1 MENAQLVSLSRQIAL
16 QRQMDVV
23 ANNMAN
29 INTTG
34 FKAEDLLFE
43 QYRMPGA
50 ADNDFAGDQT
60 VDYTQD
66 WATIHDLTAGPLDQ
80 TGNPLDVALSGP
92 GFLTVQTP
100 AGNRYTKAGSLAI
113 NAQGT
118 LVDLGGN
125 SVLSDAGTP
134 ITFDDADTDITIL
147 KDGTVTSSQGPKG
160 KLAVVEFADARSLTR
175 QGSNLWNGSNP
186 RPATGTTVL
195 QGTIERSNV
204 SGVTEMASMIRVQRA
219 YEQLADLM
227 QKQDDLRSSA
237 VQKLGSVSTTA

>member
-34 FKAEDLLFE
+34 FKAEDMLFE

-50 ADNDFAGDQT
+50 ADNDFAGNQS

-66 WATIHDLTAGPLDQ
+66 WATIHDMTTGPLDQ

-100 AGNRYTKAGSLAI
+100 AGNRYTKDGSLAI

-118 LVDLGGN
+118 LVDLSGN
-125 SVLSDAGTP
+125 PVLSDAGTP
-134 ITFDDADTDITIL
+134 ITFDDSDTDITIL
-147 KDGTVTSSQGPKG
+147 KNGTVNTSQGTKG
-160 KLAVVEFADARSLTR
+160 RLAVVEFANTESLTR
-175 QGSNLWNGSNP
+175 EGRNLWNGQNP
-186 RPATGTTVL
+186 TPATSTDVV
-195 QGTIERSNV
+195 QGSIERSNV
-204 SGVTEMASMIRVQRA
+204 SGVTEMANMIRVQRA

-227 QKQDDLRSSA
+227 SKQDDLRNNA
-237 VQKLGSVSTTA
+237 VQKLGSVSTSA

>member
-34 FKAEDLLFE
+34 FKAEDMLFE

-50 ADNDFAGDQT
+50 ADNDFAGNQS

-66 WATIHDLTAGPLDQ
+66 WATIHDMTVGALDQ

-92 GFLTVQTP
+92 GFMTVQTP

-118 LVDLGGN
+118 LVDLSGN
-125 SVLSDAGTP
+125 AVLSDAGTP
-134 ITFDDADTDITIL
+134 LILDIEGEVPL
-147 KDGTVTSSQGPKG
+147 NDVPGNTV
-160 KLAVVEFADARSLTR
+160 
-175 QGSNLWNGSNP
+175 NP
-186 RPATGTTVL
+186 RLSVGADWQANEWLSLRGGL
-195 QGTIERSNV
+195 SGGGV
-204 SGVTEMASMIRVQRA
+204 SGFGVGIGAGIRPADWLAIDIGTSEINGIFAGKRLDLAFRA
-219 YEQLADLM
+219 AAGI
-227 QKQDDLRSSA
+227 R
-237 VQKLGSVSTTA
+237 

>member
-34 FKAEDLLFE
+34 FKAEDILFE
-43 QYRMPGA
+43 QYQMPGA
-50 ADNDFAGDQT
+50 ADNDFAGKQS

-66 WATIHDLTAGPLDQ
+66 WATVHDLTVGPLQQ
-80 TGNPLDVALSGP
+80 TGNPLDVALSGG

-113 NAQGT
+113 NAQGV
-118 LVDLGGN
+118 LVDLSGN
-125 SVLSDAGTP
+125 PVLSDAGTP
-134 ITFDDADTDITIL
+134 ITFDDTDTNITIL
-147 KDGTVTSSQGPKG
+147 KNGTVSTSQGTKG
-160 KLAVVEFADARSLTR
+160 RLAVVEFPNTQALTR
-175 QGSNLWNGSNP
+175 EGNNLWNGPNA
-186 RPATGTTVL
+186 RPATNTDVL

-204 SGVTEMASMIRVQRA
+204 SGVTEMANMIRVQRA

-227 QKQDDLRSSA
+227 QKQDDLRSNA